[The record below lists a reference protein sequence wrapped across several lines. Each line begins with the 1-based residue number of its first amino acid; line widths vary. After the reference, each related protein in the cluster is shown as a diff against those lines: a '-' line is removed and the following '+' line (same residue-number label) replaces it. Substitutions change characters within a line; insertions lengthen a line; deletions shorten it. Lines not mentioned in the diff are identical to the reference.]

1 MNTEN
6 RLSQLL
12 VICSLLNLI
21 LIVEET
27 IRKFLNLLG
36 KGLKIRVIIVIGL
49 MKFTITLLLMMP

>member
-6 RLSQLL
+6 KLSQLL